1 MSPLDGWPVADLVSI
16 LSFSL
21 YATLRYGTMAPV
33 IVDKTSQFNDLIGFL
48 NRAAD
53 KDSSLTGHLTVIIF
67 DPGFIVHVC
76 PDK

>member
-1 MSPLDGWPVADLVSI
+1 MPGTIAPGILGDFDARRSLPVHS
-16 LSFSL
+16 
-21 YATLRYGTMAPV
+21 Y
-33 IVDKTSQFNDLIGFL
+33 
-48 NRAAD
+48 RAAD

>member
-1 MSPLDGWPVADLVSI
+1 MISSLRMSTVLVTA
-16 LSFSL
+16 
-21 YATLRYGTMAPV
+21 Y
-33 IVDKTSQFNDLIGFL
+33 
-48 NRAAD
+48 RAAD